1 MLSSLLSSGSKTGTR
16 TDPPQTF
23 VELPFLA
30 GGNREERLRPEDLI
44 TFMPVAGLGDDERYG
59 RGVTERNSDV
69 PRRHACAER
78 PTVEDS
84 AIIFPPHFDS
94 DEGLVAAR
102 DGVREPYD
110 SLESNRI
117 RRHREKHVRPCVD
130 ADAEFVGR
138 PAHSDRLSVWR
149 GFELRRC
156 GAVIDLAH
164 LGLGEG

>member
-1 MLSSLLSSGSKTGTR
+1 VGY
-16 TDPPQTF
+16 
-23 VELPFLA
+23 
-30 GGNREERLRPEDLI
+30 REERLRPKDLV
-44 TFMPVAGLGDDERYG
+44 TFMPVAGLGDDEGYG
-59 RGVTERNSDV
+59 RGKIDRDTNV

-84 AIIFPPHFDS
+84 AIIFTPHLEG

-102 DGVREPYD
+102 DGVRESYD

-117 RRHREKHVRPCVD
+117 RRHREKHVRPCVHT
-130 ADAEFVGR
+130 DAESVGR

-156 GAVIDLAH
+156 GAVIELAH
-164 LGLGEG
+164 LRLREG